1 MKTSPFK
8 RTHLIEDQI
17 DEYLDK
23 LSEAGML
30 FETGFCRY
38 VTHGADENVEITFD
52 QLSIAESRADELRR
66 EIERVLYA
74 EMLLPEARSDV
85 LTLLDELDDVVDELK
100 HSLQGFLIEHP
111 VFPEDTHEVLRELAG
126 VVAQCVEELSIASR
140 TYFRDPNAVRDRLH
154 KVNFHESE
162 ADRIAIRVSRHVF
175 DSDLP
180 LEQKRHLRAGIMSV
194 DHIADEAQDVADRL
208 AIFAVKRRL

>member
-8 RTHLIEDQI
+8 RTRLIEGQI

-30 FETGFCRY
+30 FEKAFCRY
-38 VTHGADENVEITFD
+38 VTHGPDEEVEHTFE
-52 QLSIAESRADELRR
+52 QLSAAEKRGDELRR
-66 EIERVLYA
+66 EIERVLYT
-74 EMLLPEARSDV
+74 EMLLPEARGDV
-85 LTLLDELDDVVDELK
+85 LSLFDELDNVLDELK

-111 VFPEDTHEVLRELAG
+111 VFPDDIRKDMRELAG
-126 VVAQCVEELSIASR
+126 TVVQCVEELSVASR

-162 ADRIAIRVSRHVF
+162 ADRIAIRVSKRIF
-175 DSDLP
+175 ESDLP
-180 LEQKRHLRAGIMSV
+180 LEQKRHLRSGVVAV